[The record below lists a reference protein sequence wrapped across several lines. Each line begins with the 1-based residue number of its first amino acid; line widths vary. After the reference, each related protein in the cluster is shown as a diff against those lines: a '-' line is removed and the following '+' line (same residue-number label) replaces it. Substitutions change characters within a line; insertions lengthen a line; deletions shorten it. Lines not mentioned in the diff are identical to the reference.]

1 MGAEFPF
8 YAMERAVEMD
18 GGDGA
23 QDRSKKGGANLVVM
37 TL

>member
-23 QDRSKKGGANLVVM
+23 QDHEGIYHH
-37 TL
+37 